1 MSVKAWLRKLAPPG
15 DEPYAR
21 VQWIGPSSYT
31 VITVGSPPSGGD
43 PIAASQF
50 GVNMITLV
58 LGQSS
63 YDGRWM
69 VIPVRISDSKWTLKW
84 ISLVTATV
92 GGQAQTAM
100 TEAIATTDLSTT
112 YVKLQVNT
120 VSA

>member
-21 VQWIGPSSYT
+21 VQWTGPSSYT
-31 VITVGSPPSGGD
+31 VLTVGSPPSGGD
-43 PIAASQF
+43 PVAASQL

-58 LGQSS
+58 LAGGS
-63 YDGRWM
+63 YDGRWL
-69 VIPVRISDSKWTLKW
+69 VVPIRISDSKWTLKW

-92 GGQAQTAM
+92 GGQSQNAF
-100 TEAIATTDLSTT
+100 TEAVATTDLSST

>member
-1 MSVKAWLRKLAPPG
+1 MAVKEWLRKPAPPG

-21 VQWIGPSSYT
+21 VKWVGPSSYT
-31 VITVGSPPSGGD
+31 VLTVGSPPSGGD
-43 PIAASQF
+43 TISATQF
-50 GVNMITLV
+50 GVNMIALV
-58 LGQSS
+58 LGQAS

-69 VIPVRISDSKWTLKW
+69 VIPVRISDAKWTLKW

-92 GGQAQTAM
+92 GGQSQTAF
-100 TEAIATTDLSTT
+100 TEAVATTDLSST

>member
-1 MSVKAWLRKLAPPG
+1 MAVKEWLRKLAPPG

-21 VQWIGPSSYT
+21 VKWVGPSSYT
-31 VITVGSPPSGGD
+31 VLTVGSPPSGGD
-43 PIAASQF
+43 TISATQF
-50 GVNMITLV
+50 GVNMIALV
-58 LGQSS
+58 LGQAS

-69 VIPVRISDSKWTLKW
+69 VIPVRISDAKWTLKW

-92 GGQAQTAM
+92 GGQSQTANA
-100 TEAIATTDLSTT
+100 EAVAGTDLSST